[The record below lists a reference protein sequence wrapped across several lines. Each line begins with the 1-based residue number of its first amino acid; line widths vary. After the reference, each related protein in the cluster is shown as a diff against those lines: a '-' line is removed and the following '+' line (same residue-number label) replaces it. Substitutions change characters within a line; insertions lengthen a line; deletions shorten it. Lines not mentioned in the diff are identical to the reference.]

1 MKYEVKAILGLQRL
15 KIFSSCVSFLRKLLK
30 DVPQHSQGV
39 KPVGRR
45 GIQDTRAPTEVKEGL
60 RWRFCVKPIEQMVQ
74 NRARGLKTLERG
86 PPGDRET
93 ELIDYLMCCGEVLL
107 GVFTHLL
114 EHLKNVIHSWAQW
127 QTIIIQFNNMNTDCW
142 YNKSVTFGGNGG
154 GSWGLVSRKLIFV

>member
-39 KPVGRR
+39 EPVGRR
-45 GIQDTRAPTEVKEGL
+45 GIQETRAPTEVKEGP
-60 RWRFCVKPIEQMVQ
+60 RWRFCIKPIEQTVQ
-74 NRARGLKTLERG
+74 NRARGLKTLGKG

-93 ELIDYLMCCGEVLL
+93 ELIDYLMCCGNVLL
-107 GVFTHLL
+107 GVYTFVRTLKKCNTLL
-114 EHLKNVIHSWAQW
+114 SPAANNYYIVQ
-127 QTIIIQFNNMNTDCW
+127 NMNTDYW
-142 YNKSVTFGGNGG
+142 YNISVTFGGNGG